1 MFRKVQI
8 NLPLLDAIQQVPRYA
23 KFLKELCTNKRKTKE
38 RAMVSQ
44 NVSALLKSNNPKKCN
59 GPGMFSLP
67 CVIGNRLISHAMLDL
82 GASINVMPYNVFKDL
97 ELNNLQKT
105 SVCIQLADRSFISP
119 LGIVEDVLVKIDKLI
134 FPADFYILEM
144 NEACLKPS
152 HSILL
157 GRPFLKTAKAIINVD
172 KGSLSVEFDGDIVTF
187 NIFESMRYPDE
198 CLSLCSI
205 ELHDGVDELSIHD
218 EFFEQ
223 EMDENRE
230 LLEPNVD
237 YALEK
242 NNCVNLFFSPQ
253 KLGIELKTLPPH
265 LKYIFLGK
273 KNTFPVIISREL
285 NQKQEERLIEVLK
298 KKKQAIG

>member
-1 MFRKVQI
+1 VQI
-8 NLPLLDAIQQVPRYA
+8 NLPLLDAIQQVPRHA

-38 RAMVSQ
+38 RPMVSQ
-44 NVSALLKSNNPKKCN
+44 NVSALLKSNILEKCN
-59 GPGMFSLP
+59 DPGMFSLP

-152 HSILL
+152 HSMLL

-172 KGSLSVEFDGDIVTF
+172 KGSLSVEFDRDIVTF
-187 NIFESMRYPDE
+187 NIFESM
-198 CLSLCSI
+198 
-205 ELHDGVDELSIHD
+205 
-218 EFFEQ
+218 
-223 EMDENRE
+223 
-230 LLEPNVD
+230 
-237 YALEK
+237 
-242 NNCVNLFFSPQ
+242 
-253 KLGIELKTLPPH
+253 
-265 LKYIFLGK
+265 
-273 KNTFPVIISREL
+273 
-285 NQKQEERLIEVLK
+285 
-298 KKKQAIG
+298 